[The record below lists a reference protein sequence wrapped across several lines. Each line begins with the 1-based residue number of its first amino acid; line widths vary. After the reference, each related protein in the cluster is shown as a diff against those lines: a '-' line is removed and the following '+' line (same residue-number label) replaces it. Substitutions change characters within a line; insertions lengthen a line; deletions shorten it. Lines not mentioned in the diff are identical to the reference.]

1 MNTVIGDA
9 QSSQIVLNAGG
20 IVQPNGSVNLQSNGS
35 NIRIPNNGVIG
46 FEAHLV
52 AASSGGTSTF
62 LKFEG
67 AAKNYGGA
75 SIVGTV
81 TQFTVA
87 EDSPGI
93 HVLSISA
100 SGSDLIF
107 TFRSSSNLETKVVC
121 YVRYTQTIF

>member
-20 IVQPNGSVNLQSNGS
+20 IVQPGDSANLQSNSS

-52 AASSGGTSTF
+52 AVSSGGISTF

-75 SIVGTV
+75 SIVGTI

-93 HVLSISA
+93 HQLSISA

-107 TFRSSSNLETKVVC
+107 AFKNATNLETKVVC
-121 YVRYTQTIF
+121 YVRYTQTIL